1 MISYEIFI
9 GFANNLENPTD
20 GPYAFVEFMSFT
32 PGESSEGYEDAVNK
46 NQDGR
51 QVWKDE
57 KNSEFRRGGLV
68 NKG

>member
-1 MISYEIFI
+1 
-9 GFANNLENPTD
+9 
-20 GPYAFVEFMSFT
+20 MSFT
-32 PGESSEGYEDAVNK
+32 PGESSEGYENAVNK